1 MGPGSAST
9 RSGSSRDAF
18 ALLWKAGRGGSVE
31 LTVSELTLFLEGS
44 RALERVQLSP
54 AAFVPHP
61 VALAPR

>member
-1 MGPGSAST
+1 
-9 RSGSSRDAF
+9 
-18 ALLWKAGRGGSVE
+18 VE

-44 RALERVQLSP
+44 RALERVPLSP